1 MESLVERTAQTVE
14 SDLKRVRWALG
25 ISGVLSVAFGVVI
38 LIWPGISLYALV
50 ILFGAFSLANGIV
63 NVATAIS
70 GRVKQ
75 GRGWLAVA
83 GLLGIAVGVVV
94 FLWTGMS
101 ALALLYVIGVYA
113 VLLGLITIAG
123 AFWLPFE
130 VGDRAL
136 FVLTGLVSIL
146 FGIVMFAKPGD
157 GALVLLALIAAFAL
171 VTGVSELVVA
181 IGGKRLL
188 ERDIKRALEQAR
200 PKPRPASSSSGP

>member
-1 MESLVERTAQTVE
+1 MESLVERAAHTVE
-14 SDLKRVRWALG
+14 SDLRRVRWALG

-75 GRGWLAVA
+75 GRGWLADA

-101 ALALLYVIGVYA
+101 ALALPYVIGVYA

-136 FVLTGLVSIL
+136 FVLTGL
-146 FGIVMFAKPGD
+146 
-157 GALVLLALIAAFAL
+157 
-171 VTGVSELVVA
+171 
-181 IGGKRLL
+181 
-188 ERDIKRALEQAR
+188 
-200 PKPRPASSSSGP
+200 SSRSCSGS